1 MTSAAT
7 AAPKP
12 NSPPAAD
19 EPTSALGRSSAWLF
33 SQKHFYVKLLS
44 GTAAGVLV
52 IIFLAGVFLFITYRN
67 HTQAT
72 LRAHTT
78 ETLRLATVIEN
89 DIASLETSHR
99 GYLLTGKPSYVEAFE
114 RREGAITDRIND
126 LMGLIFESPVQRK
139 RVMKIKDLVQSWL
152 ADVAIPV
159 MKARPRSTT
168 PALAA
173 GAAGALGAPI
183 LNEARELL
191 SNLQR
196 DEQIVQNQ
204 RMRDQEWAA
213 QSTQI
218 LDILPTLE
226 RSVVEMEK
234 EKRGYLLTGDA
245 SYYEAFK
252 RASAAFSTYRGYLSI
267 LVAHNSEQAA
277 LLREIR
283 SGVEKW
289 LSLAAPEMEAK
300 HTARDLAA
308 SVEAE
313 SGEKVMSEV
322 RRQIAV
328 FQQNESNLY
337 DQRARSAKRQKILK
351 TSALGILCFLA
362 VALLVV
368 SNSYSCV
375 LVRRQLGK
383 LDGVETR
390 IKSIMHNILD
400 GMITVD
406 GKGVICSMN
415 PAAEK
420 MFGCSDNEMI
430 GHKFTKLVPKCYELE
445 TDEVALPCEWD
456 DLARRTGSTALA
468 LGKTRRNAATFPIE
482 ISLSEITV
490 DDHLLYVAMVRD
502 VTDRKRFETEIAAE
516 KESLAV
522 TLRSIGDG
530 VITTDVQ
537 GRIMM
542 INNAGETLTGWESA
556 EAIGQPLKTV
566 FNVTIDLAAQ
576 ARAQKSGYRNEAHS
590 ILLNLPEHATLVS
603 KNGDEHVVEQVASPI
618 RDSKN
623 EVVGVV
629 LVFRD
634 ITERQRNEAERRK
647 ADTLE
652 QLGLLAGGIAH
663 DFNNLLTAIIGNI
676 SLAALILPPNDEM
689 GTRLND
695 AKNASL
701 RARDLAQQ
709 LLTFARG
716 GAPIKKTSSIG
727 RLLQDTVS
735 FSLRGTN
742 SRSEFT
748 LGKDL
753 WPAEI
758 DLGQISQVVGNLVVN
773 ADQAMPNGGTL
784 HVSCENFVYKAEPT
798 ATIPDLQPG
807 EYICIKIRDE
817 GVGIPEDYLKRIFD
831 PYFTTKAKGNG
842 LGLAT
847 TYSIIKNHNGLI
859 TVESQIHFGST
870 FTIYLP
876 ASRHQEVVAEA
887 PATVEPIITGTG
899 RILIVDDE
907 EAIRDLVGFTLD
919 RLGYETS
926 GTETALEGVELY
938 REKLAAGQRFD
949 LVILDLTLPGGMG
962 GKEALKRLIEIDPT
976 VNAIVSSGY
985 AMDSTMSRYQDFGFR
1000 GCIAKPYEASELGR
1014 TVHEV
1019 IQASKVHLPTEFEG
1033 GRLATRVA

>member
-7 AAPKP
+7 AAPKS

-33 SQKHFYVKLLS
+33 SQKHFHVKLLS

-52 IIFLAGVFLFITYRN
+52 IIFLAGIFLFVTYRN

-78 ETLRLATVIEN
+78 EILRLATVIEN

-114 RREGAITDRIND
+114 RRQGVIADRID
-126 LMGLIFESPVQRK
+126 EMMALILQSPVQRK
-139 RVMKIKDLVQSWL
+139 RVMKVKEIVKSWL
-152 ADVAIPV
+152 ADVA
-159 MKARPRSTT
+159 S
-168 PALAA
+168 PAMRAKSRWVPPAAAAPAA
-173 GAAGALGAPI
+173 GTLGNSI
-183 LNEARELL
+183 LDEAREIL
-191 SNLQR
+191 SGLQS

-204 RMRDQEWAA
+204 RMQDQEWAA

-218 LDILPTLE
+218 LDILPKLE

-234 EKRGYLLTGDA
+234 EKRGYLLTGEA
-245 SYYEAFK
+245 SYVEAFK
-252 RASAAFSTYRGYLSI
+252 RATAAFANYRGYLSI
-267 LVAHNSEQAA
+267 LVAHNPDQAA

-283 SGVEKW
+283 VRLDKW
-289 LSLAAPEMEAK
+289 LSLAGPEMEAK
-300 HTARDLAA
+300 GAGRNLPSAA
-308 SVEAE
+308 SEPDG
-313 SGEKVMSEV
+313 GERMMSEIQ
-322 RRQIAV
+322 RKIAI
-328 FQQNESNLY
+328 FQQNESELY
-337 DQRARSAKRQKILK
+337 DQRALSAKRQRILK

-420 MFGCSDNEMI
+420 MFGCVSDEMI

-445 TDEVALPCEWD
+445 TDEAALPCEWD

-468 LGKTRRNAATFPIE
+468 LGKTRRNAVTFPIE

-490 DDHLLYVAMVRD
+490 DDNLLYVAMVRD
-502 VTDRKRFETEIAAE
+502 VTERRRFETEIAGE

-542 INNAGETLTGWESA
+542 INNAGEALTGWESP

-590 ILLNLPEHATLVS
+590 ILLNLPDHATLVS

-676 SLAALILPPNDEM
+676 SPTTRAAL
-689 GTRLND
+689 
-695 AKNASL
+695 A
-701 RARDLAQQ
+701 
-709 LLTFARG
+709 
-716 GAPIKKTSSIG
+716 
-727 RLLQDTVS
+727 
-735 FSLRGTN
+735 
-742 SRSEFT
+742 
-748 LGKDL
+748 
-753 WPAEI
+753 
-758 DLGQISQVVGNLVVN
+758 
-773 ADQAMPNGGTL
+773 
-784 HVSCENFVYKAEPT
+784 
-798 ATIPDLQPG
+798 
-807 EYICIKIRDE
+807 
-817 GVGIPEDYLKRIFD
+817 
-831 PYFTTKAKGNG
+831 
-842 LGLAT
+842 
-847 TYSIIKNHNGLI
+847 
-859 TVESQIHFGST
+859 GS
-870 FTIYLP
+870 
-876 ASRHQEVVAEA
+876 
-887 PATVEPIITGTG
+887 
-899 RILIVDDE
+899 
-907 EAIRDLVGFTLD
+907 GF
-919 RLGYETS
+919 
-926 GTETALEGVELY
+926 
-938 REKLAAGQRFD
+938 
-949 LVILDLTLPGGMG
+949 P
-962 GKEALKRLIEIDPT
+962 
-976 VNAIVSSGY
+976 
-985 AMDSTMSRYQDFGFR
+985 
-1000 GCIAKPYEASELGR
+1000 
-1014 TVHEV
+1014 
-1019 IQASKVHLPTEFEG
+1019 
-1033 GRLATRVA
+1033 